1 MVFLEPLKQLSKSDS
16 ASNVHRYKYVLE
28 YSPTHPTTSLSFGHN
43 QDGVITT
50 CGIVSHQLQEEI
62 IPEVFVHELHGKE
75 AQTLWEHLPNLR
87 QPTYSLN
94 SYIIL
99 V

>member
-16 ASNVHRYKYVLE
+16 AANVHTYVPE
-28 YSPTHPTTSLSFGHN
+28 YRPTHPTTSLRFGHN

-62 IPEVFVHELHGKE
+62 IPEVFMHEFHG
-75 AQTLWEHLPNLR
+75 QR
-87 QPTYSLN
+87 FQQG
-94 SYIIL
+94 
-99 V
+99 

>member
-62 IPEVFVHELHGKE
+62 IPEVFVLKLHGNE
-75 AQTLWEHLPNLR
+75 AQNLQEHIPKLR
-87 QPTYSLN
+87 QPTCSLN
-94 SYIIL
+94 YHIIL

>member
-16 ASNVHRYKYVLE
+16 ASNVHTYVPE
-28 YSPTHPTTSLSFGHN
+28 YRPTHPTTSLSFGRN

-50 CGIVSHQLQEEI
+50 CGIISHKLQEEI
-62 IPEVFVHELHGKE
+62 IPKVFMHELHGNE
-75 AQTLWEHLPNLR
+75 AQTFWEHLPKCR
-87 QPTYSLN
+87 QPTCSLN
-94 SYIIL
+94 SHIIL